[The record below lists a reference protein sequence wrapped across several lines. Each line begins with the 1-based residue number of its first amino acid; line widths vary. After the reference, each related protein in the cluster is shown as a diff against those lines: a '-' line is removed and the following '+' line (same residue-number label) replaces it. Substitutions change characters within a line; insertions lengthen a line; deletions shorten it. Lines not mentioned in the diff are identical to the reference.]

1 MRCLWTKQQQDTRL
15 YRYRGMINPINNN
28 RTYNP
33 NDTKQFT
40 SKVPQALYKN
50 VAKYAPVE
58 KTDIWHEYP
67 LKLLVYSNDFGE
79 AVRPVI
85 GNFMARMSWVPSIS
99 YTFLALQS
107 KNEKNNLA
115 KELAF
120 QGIAS
125 FLLPF
130 LMLKASRSGASKLI
144 DKIPAEVKNAFAAKT
159 KRMPPLDKFVR
170 KFDKNNQ
177 SGYKNIAVSGVGIGV
192 LLACVRPI
200 DEAVKKVLDK
210 HLT

>member
-1 MRCLWTKQQQDTRL
+1 MT
-15 YRYRGMINPINNN
+15 YSINTNNTDLF
-28 RTYNP
+28 RTYNYRI
-33 NDTKQFT
+33 NYKSYNNEKFT
-40 SKVPQALYKN
+40 SNVPKALYHGIEKFPQA
-50 VAKYAPVE
+50 VAKA
-58 KTDIWHEYP
+58 DIWHKYP

-85 GNFMARMSWVPSIS
+85 GNFMARLSWIPSIS
-99 YTFLALQS
+99 YTFLALNSGS
-107 KNEKNNLA
+107 KKDNLA

-130 LMLKASRSGASKLI
+130 LMLKTARSGASKII
-144 DKIPAEVKNAFAAKT
+144 DKIPKNIKTAFAAKT
-159 KRMPPLDKFVR
+159 KAMPQIDKFVS
-170 KFDKNNQ
+170 KFDKNNR

-200 DEAVKKVLDK
+200 DNAVKKLLDK
-210 HLT
+210 HFA